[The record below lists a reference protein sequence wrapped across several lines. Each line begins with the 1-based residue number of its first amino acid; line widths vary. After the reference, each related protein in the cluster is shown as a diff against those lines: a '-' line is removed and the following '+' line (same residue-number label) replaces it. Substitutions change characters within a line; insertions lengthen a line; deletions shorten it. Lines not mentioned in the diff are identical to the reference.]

1 VIVYCRSLNSC
12 ADLYVHF
19 HYELGNDS
27 YYPSDSPH
35 LSDHRLF
42 GMYHSNTPQYN
53 KDVILK
59 SLTQPDGVVRIVFA
73 TIALGMGV
81 NLCDVNTIIHY
92 GAPHSIDDYFQ
103 VSGRGGRSGGD
114 AHSIVY
120 WKPIDCPIRKDLV
133 TTRDKE
139 VADVRRYLA
148 NTDICRRFWLLEYFD
163 RECARSQKTPKRCCE
178 CLPATA
184 KSVTFFF

>member
-1 VIVYCRSLNSC
+1 VCRSVCPFSLWARKWFLLST
-12 ADLYVHF
+12 
-19 HYELGNDS
+19 S
-27 YYPSDSPH
+27 
-35 LSDHRLF
+35 SDHRQF
-42 GMYHSNTPQYN
+42 GMYHSNTSQYY
-53 KDVILK
+53 KIVILK

-103 VSGRGGRSGGD
+103 ESGRGGRSGGD

-163 RECARSQKTPKRCCE
+163 RECARSQKETKRCCDV
-178 CLPATA
+178 CQQQRNQ
-184 KSVTFFF
+184 